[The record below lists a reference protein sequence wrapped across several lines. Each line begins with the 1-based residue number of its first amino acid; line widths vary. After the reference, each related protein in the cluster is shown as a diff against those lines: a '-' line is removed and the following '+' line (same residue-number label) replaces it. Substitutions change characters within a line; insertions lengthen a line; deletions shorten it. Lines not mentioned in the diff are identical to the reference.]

1 MRHEGLSMTSAQL
14 FTLAPMIQGDER
26 DADLM
31 SLYARLALSPR
42 GRLMLLAGLAGF
54 NRTITED

>member
-1 MRHEGLSMTSAQL
+1 MTASQL

-31 SLYARLALSPR
+31 ALYARLHLSPR

-54 NRTITED
+54 QRNITEGL

>member
-1 MRHEGLSMTSAQL
+1 MYINPQL